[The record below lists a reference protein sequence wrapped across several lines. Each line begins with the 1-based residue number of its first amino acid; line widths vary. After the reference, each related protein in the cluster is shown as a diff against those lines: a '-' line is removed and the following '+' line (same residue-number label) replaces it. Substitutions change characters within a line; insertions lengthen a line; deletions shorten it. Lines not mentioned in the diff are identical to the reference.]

1 MSRCFLRL
9 LLAVLLHGVLLGHAL
24 AMPSVPE
31 EVYPELEELLGLP
44 RASAAPASDRL
55 KHIVDLV
62 RSTPAETS
70 MAMKDRD
77 KATGAFHAFAVH
89 GDLERV
95 VEYVYNPEIPLYVT
109 MPSSVRE
116 QEWLSQNVGQALKNM
131 PQAVRAGEGFFVR
144 GQEREIITPD
154 ANTGGYYAY
163 RQDRAMAVVPTD
175 GGPVLISV
183 SCQPEPSDVGR
194 KGCVV
199 GKDGDWNYLYSEETG
214 LTKTGLGWVDSYMY
228 SAYSVLVYVPDAA
241 TGVIRVGSFKWL
253 NAGWAKMNMVKQAHI
268 LNGIKRFASDFKAV
282 LESPSLPKASELAAK
297 YRALT
302 QSSPETLRE
311 MVSPYVTAI
320 SQSGE
325 GAVKSD
331 PFKAL
336 LDSGEYLRA
345 MSRQEMVKVLLQE
358 YLKSCIGKATMVR
371 VSAVDA
377 GLTVSALP

>member
-1 MSRCFLRL
+1 MSRCFMRL
-9 LLAVLLHGVLLGHAL
+9 LLAVLLHGVLFGHAL
-24 AMPSVPE
+24 AMSSVPDD
-31 EVYPELEELLGLP
+31 VYPELEELLGLP
-44 RASAAPASDRL
+44 RASVAPASDRL
-55 KHIVDLV
+55 KHLVDLV
-62 RSTPAETS
+62 RSTPAGTS
-70 MAMKDRD
+70 MAMKDRA
-77 KATGAFHAFAVH
+77 KATGAFHAFAVR
-89 GDLERV
+89 GNLERV
-95 VEYVYNPEIPLYVT
+95 VEYVYNPEIPIYVT

-116 QEWLSQNVGQALKNM
+116 QEWLSQNVGQALKTM
-131 PQAVRAGEGFFVR
+131 SQAVRAGDGFFMR

-175 GGPVLISV
+175 GGPVLVSV

-228 SAYSVLVYVPDAA
+228 NAYSVLVYVPDAA
-241 TGVIRVGSFKWL
+241 TGVVRVGSFKWL
-253 NAGWAKMNMVKQAHI
+253 NAGWAKMNMVKQTHI

-302 QSSPETLRE
+302 QSNPETLRE
-311 MVSPYVTAI
+311 MVSPYVAAI

-331 PFKAL
+331 PFKEL
-336 LDSGEYLRA
+336 LDSGEYLRS
-345 MSRQEMVKVLLQE
+345 MSQREMVKVLLQE
-358 YLKSCIGKATMVR
+358 YLKSRIGKATMVR
-371 VSAVDA
+371 VSAVGD
-377 GLTVSALP
+377 GLTVSASR